1 MSEMADVTDA
11 ETAQLEEL
19 SATLDR
25 LPTATH
31 DKALHLRAI
40 ELARALGMDD
50 AAANAREQA
59 AARFDLDDATWLEWI
74 EDTRKAADLSTL
86 EGVMSLL
93 VLYDRALAGNLG
105 ACLADFTVRL
115 LRGRLSAGRSYL
127 ARESI
132 STSAGSSDSAIAP
145 RAASSRR
152 RYRLCHLTRL

>member
-1 MSEMADVTDA
+1 MAEMADVTDV
-11 ETAQLEEL
+11 ETAQLTEL
-19 SATLDR
+19 SNMLDR

-40 ELARALGMDD
+40 ELARSLGMDD

-74 EDTRKAADLSTL
+74 ADARQAADLTTL

-105 ACLADFTVRL
+105 AC
-115 LRGRLSAGRSYL
+115 
-127 ARESI
+127 
-132 STSAGSSDSAIAP
+132 
-145 RAASSRR
+145 
-152 RYRLCHLTRL
+152 C

>member
-74 EDTRKAADLSTL
+74 ADARQAADLTTL

-105 ACLADFTVRL
+105 AC
-115 LRGRLSAGRSYL
+115 
-127 ARESI
+127 
-132 STSAGSSDSAIAP
+132 
-145 RAASSRR
+145 
-152 RYRLCHLTRL
+152 C